1 MELVQMEKMYFLKTL
16 LRFSVT
22 FFFCVFMNVYYVLLN
37 VKMHVFRS

>member
-22 FFFCVFMNVYYVLLN
+22 FFFCVHECIL
-37 VKMHVFRS
+37 HVTERENACV